1 MPPKTISKS
10 RYLAALQCPKRLWLE
25 IHRYDLK
32 EDVDQDTQAVFDQ
45 GQAVGELAQLLFP
58 DGVLIADD
66 HLHLSQALLATEK
79 AVNAGIS
86 ALFEAAAQ
94 TDILTVQ
101 LIARADILR
110 RVTPSSGEAI
120 NLWDMIEVKSTLDVK
135 PLQVTDLAFQK
146 HVFDQAGY
154 PIRQTY
160 IAHLNRDYVRQ
171 GPLDIQTLFV
181 LSDQTAAVDWLVRGL
196 PPQVQSCKEIAAL
209 EKEPVFD
216 IGPHCDK
223 PYECPFKAHCWKD
236 VPERSVFDLGGR
248 APFVWDLYKKGTK
261 RLADI
266 PDTMRLSAHQRKQ
279 IEAERTGE
287 TYWKI
292 PAIKIFL
299 ESLEYPLSFLD
310 FETVAMAIPPYDG
323 TKSFQTFP
331 TQFSLDVISKLG
343 GEVEHKEFLGD
354 GVTDPRKAFSEAL
367 VKAIPGKGTV
377 LIYSSYE
384 KAILRQIAE
393 FLPKFKAPFND
404 IIQRCKDL
412 ASPFQKRD
420 VVHPDFE
427 GSFSIKY
434 VLPALVPTMN
444 YSGLA
449 ISNGNAAV
457 RAYIQLMDPQVSE
470 MVKKNI
476 RKDLLTYCGQDT
488 LAMVK
493 LVEVLRKA
501 ALDNRERE

>member
-1 MPPKTISKS
+1 
-10 RYLAALQCPKRLWLE
+10 
-25 IHRYDLK
+25 
-32 EDVDQDTQAVFDQ
+32 
-45 GQAVGELAQLLFP
+45 
-58 DGVLIADD
+58 
-66 HLHLSQALLATEK
+66 
-79 AVNAGIS
+79 
-86 ALFEAAAQ
+86 
-94 TDILTVQ
+94 
-101 LIARADILR
+101 
-110 RVTPSSGEAI
+110 
-120 NLWDMIEVKSTLDVK
+120 MIEVKSTLEVK
-135 PLQVTDLAFQK
+135 PIQVTDLTFQK
-146 HVFDQAGY
+146 YVFEKAGY
-154 PIRQTY
+154 PIRKTY

-171 GPLDIQTLFV
+171 GPLDIQALFV
-181 LSDQTAAVDWLVRGL
+181 LKDETSPVNTMVKGL
-196 PPQVQSCKEIAAL
+196 PPQVQYHEQIAAL
-209 EKEPVFD
+209 EREPVFD

-223 PYECPFKAHCWKD
+223 PYECPFKSHCWKD
-236 VPERSVFDLGGR
+236 VPERSVFNLGGR
-248 APFVWDLYKKGTK
+248 TPFVWDLYKKGTK

-292 PAIKIFL
+292 PAIQAFL
-299 ESLEYPLSFLD
+299 DSLEYPLSFLD

-331 TQFSLDVISKLG
+331 TQFSLHVINKLG
-343 GEVEHKEFLGD
+343 DQPHQVEFLGD
-354 GVTDPRKAFSEAL
+354 GLTDPRQAFSEAL
-367 VKAIPGKGTV
+367 VKAIPSQGTV

-384 KAILRQIAE
+384 KAILRQTSE

-412 ASPFQKRD
+412 ASPFQRRD

-444 YSGLA
+444 YSDLA

-476 RKDLLTYCGQDT
+476 RKDLLTYCAQDT

-493 LVEVLRKA
+493 LVEVLR
-501 ALDNRERE
+501 ERVAQVG